1 MYQQSNQPGDPVE
14 ANAPPQI
21 PEPTSPP
28 WSNTTKLV
36 VALTLVAVVA
46 GFFIS
51 FRNIV
56 GPLLMAFLLA
66 YVLYPTANYI
76 RSRLPTS
83 WRVSVTLIYVVL
95 FIIIL
100 GVLIWG
106 GFVLVDQILALIKF
120 LDRQVAN
127 LPALINDLTSHPL
140 QIGPFILGL
149 GTAELQGILTQLF
162 GAVQPLFTQVG
173 GLVGGIAS
181 SAAVLIGWTLFV
193 LLISYFILAELE
205 GVPGEIFALNIP
217 HYQQDID
224 RMKIELGR
232 IWNAFLRG
240 QLIIF
245 LLTILIYSILLAVL
259 GVRYFYGLALLA
271 GLARFV
277 PYVGPAITW
286 TAYGLVAYFQ
296 GSTFF
301 GLSPLVYALIVVGIA
316 LFIDTIMD
324 NFVTV
329 RVLGSAL
336 RVHPAMVMV
345 AAIVGA
351 TLLGV
356 IGVVLAAP
364 VLATL
369 KLFFGYAFRKL
380 SDQDPWEGMDISP
393 PTPRPLL
400 PGFGGLWRRAKGRW
414 RRLRGHEQPEDEEA
428 EEDQE
433 DQE

>member
-1 MYQQSNQPGDPVE
+1 MYQPSEEPNELIGPG
-14 ANAPPQI
+14 APPRI

-36 VALTLVAVVA
+36 VALTLVAALA

-66 YVLYPTANYI
+66 YVLYPTANHI
-76 RSRLPTS
+76 RRRLPAS

-95 FIIIL
+95 FVIIL
-100 GVLIWG
+100 GVLVWG

-127 LPALINDLTSHPL
+127 LPTLIDELTAHPL
-140 QIGPFILGL
+140 RIGPFVLGL
-149 GTAELQGILTQLF
+149 GTVELQGILTQLF
-162 GAVQPLFTQVG
+162 GAVQPLFTRVG
-173 GLVGGIAS
+173 SLVAGLAS

-193 LLISYFILAELE
+193 LLISYFILAESE
-205 GVPGEIFALNIP
+205 GVPGEIINLNIP
-217 HYQQDID
+217 RYQADID

-245 LLTILIYSILLAVL
+245 LLTILIYSILLGGL
-259 GVRYFYGLALLA
+259 GVRFFYGLALLA

-286 TAYGLVAYFQ
+286 TAYGLVSYFQ

-301 GLSPLVYALIVVGIA
+301 GLNSFTYALIVVGIA
-316 LFIDTIMD
+316 LLTDMIMD

-369 KLFFGYAFRKL
+369 KLFLGYAFRKL
-380 SDQDPWEGMDISP
+380 SDQDPWEGMDVSP
-393 PTPRPLL
+393 PAPRPLP
-400 PGFGGLWRRAKGRW
+400 PGLGGVWRRVKGGW
-414 RRLRGHEQPEDEEA
+414 NRLRGRRERKE
-428 EEDQE
+428 
-433 DQE
+433 